1 MPLKDFIAPERTIE
15 LRSKTKEAAIRELVA
30 PSCEHAGHLD
40 ADSVADAVWEREKE
54 LDTEMVPGVAFPHAR
69 LPNVGR
75 LVIGIGMHREG
86 ITWGPTE
93 REPVRIIVILI
104 GDQDRPGEHIR
115 ALAEL
120 ARLFRRGATLRD
132 LLDASTPD
140 ELYERLIAE
149 VSTDPSALEPG
160 QRRLTASILKHAC
173 EVARESDC
181 RTLLILMD
189 EDIDESLLPDRDG
202 IEKVLLARS
211 HPASDDPVHPYFDGA
226 LQVPFRGLAPGHRVD
241 LALLLA
247 LTSGHIGRDDSVACA
262 YGPPGARGVS
272 AVSVIPIA
280 EEFWS
285 LLSIR
290 PEKVTGDFEDTVMN
304 RVLNLAVQLA
314 GEGREG
320 KPVGTTFVIGDYENV
335 TEQCTQ
341 MVMNPFRGHPEE
353 ERNVLDPSL
362 EETIKEFSSIDGA
375 FVLRSDGVIMSA
387 GTFIQAAAEIEGL
400 PAGLGTR
407 HAAGMAIT
415 AVTDALSVV
424 ISESTGTVSL
434 FKGGRRVL
442 ALEKGLR

>member
-1 MPLKDFIAPERTIE
+1 MPLRDFISLERTTE

-30 PSCEHAGHLD
+30 PSCEQVGHLD
-40 ADSVADAVWEREKE
+40 ANAVADALWEREKE
-54 LDTEMVPGVAFPHAR
+54 LDTEMVPGIAFPHTR
-69 LPNVGR
+69 LANVGR
-75 LVIGIGMHREG
+75 LVMAVGMHRDG
-86 ITWGPTE
+86 IVWGPTA

-120 ARLFRRGATLRD
+120 ARLFRRESTLRD
-132 LLDASTPD
+132 LLNAGTPE
-140 ELYERLIAE
+140 ELYGRLIAE
-149 VSTDPSALEPG
+149 VSTDPTALEPA
-160 QRRLTASILKHAC
+160 QARLTASILNHAC
-173 EVARESDC
+173 EVARENDC

-189 EDIDESLLPDRDG
+189 EEIDESLLPDRAG
-202 IEKVLLARS
+202 IERVLLGRS
-211 HPASDDPVHPYFDGA
+211 HPAVDDLAHKYFDGE
-226 LQVPFRGLAPGHRVD
+226 LHVPFRGIASGHRVD

-247 LTSGHIGRDDSVACA
+247 LTSGHVGRDDSVVCA
-262 YGPPGARGVS
+262 DGPRGARGLS
-272 AVSVIPIA
+272 AVSVISIA

-290 PEKVTGDFEDTVMN
+290 PEKMTGDFEDAVMN

-320 KPVGTTFVIGDYENV
+320 KPVGTTFVIGDYNHV
-335 TEQCTQ
+335 ADQCTQ

-353 ERNVLDPSL
+353 DRSVLDPSL

-375 FVLRSDGVIMSA
+375 FILRSDGVIMSA
-387 GTFIQAAAEIEGL
+387 GTFIQASAEIESL
-400 PAGLGTR
+400 PLGLGTR

-415 AVTDALSVV
+415 AVTDALSIV

-442 ALEKGLR
+442 ALERGLR